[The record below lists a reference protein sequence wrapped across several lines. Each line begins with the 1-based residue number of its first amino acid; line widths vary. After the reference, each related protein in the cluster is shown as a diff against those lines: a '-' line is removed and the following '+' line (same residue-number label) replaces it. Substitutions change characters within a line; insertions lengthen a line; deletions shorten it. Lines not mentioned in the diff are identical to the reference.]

1 MENILTKEVITTIC
15 IILLA
20 FLFYIAIKQL
30 ITRVFLKKARRRS
43 NKKALTLLTI
53 LTNVVKYIILAIA
66 LLMILATWGV
76 DTKALIASLGV
87 AGAVAGLAMQDMLKD
102 FIGGADILTEDQFK
116 VGDNIEI
123 KGFRGNVI
131 YLGMKI
137 TKIRAYTGEVKI
149 IANRNINEV
158 INYSVMPAVCVVDVG
173 LSYDNKIEKTE
184 AVLKTAI
191 ENTAK
196 QITYLKR
203 PITILGIE
211 KLNNDSIVYRVEAEV
226 EPMKNFEFNR
236 IFLKEILKQAEA
248 NNLTLSYDKINVT
261 NERL

>member
-15 IILLA
+15 IILFA

-30 ITRVFLKKARRRS
+30 ITRVFLKKAKRRS

-158 INYSVMPAVCVVDVG
+158 INYSVMPAVCVVDIG

-211 KLNNDSIVYRVEAEV
+211 KLNNDSIVYRIEAEV

-261 NERL
+261 NEQL

>member
-15 IILLA
+15 IILFA

-184 AVLKTAI
+184 EVLKTAI

-261 NERL
+261 NEQL

>member
-15 IILLA
+15 IILFA
-20 FLFYIAIKQL
+20 FLFYVAIKQL

>member
-1 MENILTKEVITTIC
+1 MENILTKEIITTIC
-15 IILLA
+15 IILFA

-30 ITRVFLKKARRRS
+30 ITRVFLKKARIRS